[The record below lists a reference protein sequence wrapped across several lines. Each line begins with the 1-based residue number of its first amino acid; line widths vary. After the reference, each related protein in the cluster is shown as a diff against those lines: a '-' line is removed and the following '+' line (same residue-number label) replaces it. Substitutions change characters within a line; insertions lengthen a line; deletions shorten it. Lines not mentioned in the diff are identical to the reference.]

1 MEEEWIAPVPASES
15 SIFVVVVASG
25 DCINRIRKYM
35 LAMGVKL
42 NTSKNRARKR
52 AVVMEDVLTIRIKQ
66 GTYRKS
72 ITSL

>member
-1 MEEEWIAPVPASES
+1 MEWIAAPAASES
-15 SIFVVVVASG
+15 IFAVVLVLVAASG
-25 DCINRIRKYM
+25 DCIQRIRKYM

-42 NTSKNRARKR
+42 NTSKNRARQR

-72 ITSL
+72 ISL